1 MGFLLQNGRVIG
13 PLDPEE
19 FFGTDDFNLLDRF
32 TMNLYGENLVN
43 TFYSYMNAKDAK

>member
-1 MGFLLQNGRVIG
+1 MDFLLQNGRVIG